1 MLLSHNS
8 SFASEA
14 DIVIGNIYFALLALR
29 SLSSFKVFINAINAE
44 KVALICIIDCCFP
57 EFCDR

>member
-1 MLLSHNS
+1 M
-8 SFASEA
+8 
-14 DIVIGNIYFALLALR
+14 
-29 SLSSFKVFINAINAE
+29 SSFKVFINAINAE